1 MFTELSYQPPKLLIS
16 DFVIVVTHAPI
27 GYTHGSMAQPQNI
40 APAPAEW
47 AWDARRMAQLGVL
60 TFARFIQNTI
70 LRIVYPFAPA
80 FARGLGVPV
89 ETIYFLVALRNLI
102 GLFSPLFAP
111 LPERY
116 GRRVV
121 MSAGMLVF
129 GAAALLAAGV
139 PAVWTLGIA
148 LVVTGAIK
156 VIYDPAMQSYLGD
169 VVPYAQRGK
178 ALSVTEFAWS
188 GAFLIGAPLSGW
200 LIGRQGWPAPFLWF
214 GLAALAVAPLLWRVL
229 PSAGKGGR
237 RTVSI
242 AYTAQMLRRHP
253 IIWAAALYMM
263 LTLVAQ
269 ETLFIVYGDWMEST
283 FNLTLTGLGFATTL
297 IGLAEA
303 GGEATAG
310 WSVDRFGKRPV
321 VILCGLLNALIF
333 FIIPLSTGSFAGA
346 MAAMI
351 ALFFTFEI
359 AVVGAIPLLT
369 ELVPSARV
377 AVMSMA
383 LGAMA
388 AGRTIG
394 SLIGPFVWD
403 RAGVVGNSTV
413 SAVMMLLAVLVLAR
427 WLHEGKEETP

>member
-1 MFTELSYQPPKLLIS
+1 
-16 DFVIVVTHAPI
+16 
-27 GYTHGSMAQPQNI
+27 
-40 APAPAEW
+40 
-47 AWDARRMAQLGVL
+47 L
-60 TFARFIQNTI
+60 TFARFLQNTL
-70 LRIVYPFAPA
+70 LRIVYPFAPS

-89 ETIYFLVALRNLI
+89 ETIYFLVSLRNLI

-111 LPERY
+111 LPEHF

-121 MSAGMLVF
+121 MSAGMLIF
-129 GAAALLAAGV
+129 GAVALLVVGI
-139 PAVWTLGIA
+139 PAVWTLGITLILA
-148 LVVTGAIK
+148 SVIK

-188 GAFLIGAPLSGW
+188 GAFLLGAPLTGW
-200 LIGRQGWPAPFLWF
+200 LITRQGWPAPFFWL
-214 GLAALAVAPLLWRVL
+214 GVGGLLAAVLLWRAL
-229 PSAGKGGR
+229 SSARKHGR
-237 RTVSI
+237 RAVGLT
-242 AYTAQMLRRHP
+242 YTWQMLRQYP
-253 IIWAAALYMM
+253 VIWAAALYMM

-283 FNLTLTGLGFATTL
+283 FSLSLTSLGLATTL
-297 IGLAEA
+297 IGLAEM

-333 FIIPLSTGSFAGA
+333 LIIPLSTGSLMTA
-346 MAAMI
+346 MGVMF

-369 ELVPSARV
+369 ELVPAARG
-377 AVMSMA
+377 AVMSMS

-394 SLIGPFVWD
+394 SLIGPYVWENF
-403 RAGVVGNSTV
+403 GVAGNSTI
-413 SAVMMLLAVLVLAR
+413 SAVMMLAAVLVLAR
-427 WLHEGKEETP
+427 WLREGVE